1 MVSSCSST
9 SRPGCPGGE
18 PVQQR
23 AQRHRGRLR
32 WHPGPEYA
40 QLTGAD
46 LPHQVAEP
54 TLTGEQLL
62 RLAEQ
67 QLTGGGEAYLAAGP
81 VEQLDG
87 QLPFQPLDRLA
98 QGRLGHP
105 EQLRGPPEVQFVR
118 DHHEVPQVPE
128 QIHGRTL
135 RQRRSLAAGYR
146 AGVDV
151 SERIEAIFA
160 AVGVTASLH
169 VVDVD
174 ATDLTPGGTADGVPE
189 IGVRA
194 DDQVVIASIFKVLL
208 VLEFARQ
215 VEAGQ
220 LDPTERVLV
229 TADDRLGGWGLAGC
243 TDDAEVSLRDL
254 AYFAMSVTDNTAA
267 DLLLRRV
274 GPDLLPM
281 LAAELGLSRTRV
293 LGGPRDL
300 VELMLADVGARTEA
314 EFARIFPTL
323 PEERV
328 RAMRVFDPEHT
339 TSSTAR
345 EITRLLTLIWRDEA
359 GPPAACAMVR
369 TWMARQIFWTRLA
382 AGFPPGVRVSGK
394 TGTLP
399 GLHLEAGVAEYP
411 DGGRYAIAV
420 FARADRLAS
429 RRIDVDLAMGEA
441 ARTAVEALRGD

>member
-1 MVSSCSST
+1 M
-9 SRPGCPGGE
+9 
-18 PVQQR
+18 
-23 AQRHRGRLR
+23 
-32 WHPGPEYA
+32 
-40 QLTGAD
+40 
-46 LPHQVAEP
+46 
-54 TLTGEQLL
+54 
-62 RLAEQ
+62 
-67 QLTGGGEAYLAAGP
+67 
-81 VEQLDG
+81 
-87 QLPFQPLDRLA
+87 
-98 QGRLGHP
+98 
-105 EQLRGPPEVQFVR
+105 
-118 DHHEVPQVPE
+118 
-128 QIHGRTL
+128 
-135 RQRRSLAAGYR
+135 
-146 AGVDV
+146 
-151 SERIEAIFA
+151 
-160 AVGVTASLH
+160 
-169 VVDVD
+169 
-174 ATDLTPGGTADGVPE
+174 
-189 IGVRA
+189 
-194 DDQVVIASIFKVLL
+194 VIASIFKVLL

>member
-1 MVSSCSST
+1 M
-9 SRPGCPGGE
+9 
-18 PVQQR
+18 
-23 AQRHRGRLR
+23 
-32 WHPGPEYA
+32 
-40 QLTGAD
+40 
-46 LPHQVAEP
+46 
-54 TLTGEQLL
+54 
-62 RLAEQ
+62 
-67 QLTGGGEAYLAAGP
+67 
-81 VEQLDG
+81 
-87 QLPFQPLDRLA
+87 
-98 QGRLGHP
+98 
-105 EQLRGPPEVQFVR
+105 
-118 DHHEVPQVPE
+118 
-128 QIHGRTL
+128 
-135 RQRRSLAAGYR
+135 
-146 AGVDV
+146 DV
-151 SERIEAIFA
+151 SARIEAIFA

-174 ATDLTPGGTADGVPE
+174 ATDATPGGTADGVPE

-359 GPPAACAMVR
+359 GSPAACAMVR

>member
-1 MVSSCSST
+1 M
-9 SRPGCPGGE
+9 
-18 PVQQR
+18 
-23 AQRHRGRLR
+23 
-32 WHPGPEYA
+32 
-40 QLTGAD
+40 
-46 LPHQVAEP
+46 
-54 TLTGEQLL
+54 
-62 RLAEQ
+62 
-67 QLTGGGEAYLAAGP
+67 
-81 VEQLDG
+81 
-87 QLPFQPLDRLA
+87 
-98 QGRLGHP
+98 
-105 EQLRGPPEVQFVR
+105 
-118 DHHEVPQVPE
+118 
-128 QIHGRTL
+128 
-135 RQRRSLAAGYR
+135 
-146 AGVDV
+146 DV

-323 PEERV
+323 SEERV